1 MWKQRLLDLRPNFKK
16 FHKKIMRY
24 VYIVYIIIILISHH
38 FGTLNNFMFFFGFI
52 ISLIIVVLLRIL
64 VFRQNVDDVFLVDD

>member
-1 MWKQRLLDLRPNFKK
+1 MWKQQLLDLRPNFKK

-24 VYIVYIIIILISHH
+24 VYVVYIIIILVSNH

>member
-1 MWKQRLLDLRPNFKK
+1 MWKQQILDLRPKFKK

-24 VYIVYIIIILISHH
+24 VYIVYIVIILISHH

-52 ISLIIVVLLRIL
+52 VSLIIVVLLRIF
-64 VFRQNVDDVFLVDD
+64 VFKQNVDNVFLVDD